1 MDNADESVNLVSESW
16 LAEMNEAIAS
26 LTANES
32 VKGVIITSG
41 KKAFMAGAD
50 LKLLVEGYGRL
61 TKDEA
66 LDFSQRATQMHRAIE
81 QSGKHWVAVING
93 LAQGGGFDLALAGH
107 YRVLVEDPKSVV
119 GRIGSAACRVRV
131 DQY

>member
-1 MDNADESVNLVSESW
+1 MENADESVILVSESW

-26 LTANES
+26 LTANEA

-61 TKDEA
+61 TKDDA

-81 QSGKHWVAVING
+81 QSGKPWVAVRSEEHTSE
-93 LAQGGGFDLALAGH
+93 LQSLM
-107 YRVLVEDPKSVV
+107 
-119 GRIGSAACRVRV
+119 RIAYAVFCLKNKNKRRS
-131 DQY
+131 